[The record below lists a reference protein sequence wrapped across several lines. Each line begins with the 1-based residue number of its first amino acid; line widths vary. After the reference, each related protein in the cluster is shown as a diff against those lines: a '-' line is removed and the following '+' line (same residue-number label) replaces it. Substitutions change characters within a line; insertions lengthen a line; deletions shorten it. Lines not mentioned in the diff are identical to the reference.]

1 MDEYK
6 DGLYEKVI
14 SQRLG
19 RKLQQALDNQEIWAT
34 ISDRVDP
41 QEAVGYLSDYIRKL
55 VHLCLKDLADQNGDS
70 LLEQELALTNGL
82 VGYLTEKA
90 PALAADSQVD
100 REDFLLLE
108 LQHRLNHLKETHR
121 PRPATSLSHSF
132 LFTNSQKDV
141 SMVSELRR
149 EIASSD
155 RIDFLVSF
163 IKFSGLTLIL
173 PYLRTFTVAGG
184 HLRVLTTTYMGAT
197 DPKAIELLSQLP
209 NTEVRI
215 SYNVKETRLHAKA
228 YLFQRNSGYS
238 TAYVG
243 SSNLS
248 HAAIADG
255 LEWNM
260 KVTQQDMPEI
270 MAKLIE
276 LLNNLP
282 SFESQKAEPI
292 VLKWIEDNGFHLGN
306 VMNAFRLAVVGEC
319 KGPHMFDIT
328 ELLGPEETIRRIQKA
343 IDTIPAPASQE

>member
-1 MDEYK
+1 MDGLK

-14 SQRLG
+14 SQ
-19 RKLQQALDNQEIWAT
+19 KLDQKLKEALDRKEVWAT
-34 ISDRVDP
+34 VSDKVDP

-70 LLEQELALTNGL
+70 LLQQELSLTNGL
-82 VGYLTEKA
+82 VHYLMKKSPE
-90 PALAADSQVD
+90 LATGNQVD

-108 LQHRLNHLKETHR
+108 LQHRLNQVQEIHR
-121 PRPATSLSHSF
+121 PRPATSLSRSF

-163 IKFSGLTLIL
+163 IKFSGLTLLL
-173 PYLRTFTVAGG
+173 PYLRTFTAAGG
-184 HLRVLTTTYMGAT
+184 HLRILTTTYMGAT
-197 DPKAIELLSQLP
+197 DPKAIEILSQLP

-270 MAKLIE
+270 MAK
-276 LLNNLP
+276 
-282 SFESQKAEPI
+282 
-292 VLKWIEDNGFHLGN
+292 
-306 VMNAFRLAVVGEC
+306 MNATFGTYWTMDA
-319 KGPHMFDIT
+319 
-328 ELLGPEETIRRIQKA
+328 
-343 IDTIPAPASQE
+343 AS